1 MVPNQRFDILFEPP
15 SSDDSPQPFDMTYT
29 RDSPV

>member
-1 MVPNQRFDILFEPP
+1 MARKQRLDILFEPP
-15 SSDDSPQPFDMTYT
+15 SADDSPQPFDMTYT